1 LLQPEPDGTER
12 AVEQRRS
19 RWNLVGREVRDGA
32 GRTLGPVID
41 TYPWDGG
48 GEPELVVVRLPG
60 LLGGPRMLRLV
71 DLWDDGFFLRTAF
84 ARWQVEDSP
93 ELSIGRHSVD
103 DPWRAKSYWLFEEPA
118 GLLRTA

>member
-1 LLQPEPDGTER
+1 
-12 AVEQRRS
+12 VKQRRS

-32 GRTLGPVID
+32 GRSLGRVVD

-48 GEPELVVVRLPG
+48 GEIELVVVRLPG
-60 LLGGPRMLRLV
+60 VLGGPRMLRLA
-71 DLWDDGFFLRTAF
+71 DLWDEGLVLRTAF

-93 ELSIGRHSVD
+93 ELRADRHAVD

-118 GLLRTA
+118 GLLGSA